1 MISRAL
7 TWWTRCMTTNDAF
20 WLGFAAGVP
29 AASVAIV
36 AIMLICLWFFECEEE
51 Q

>member
-1 MISRAL
+1 
-7 TWWTRCMTTNDAF
+7 MTINDAF
-20 WLGFAAGVP
+20 WLGFLTGIP

-36 AIMLICLWFFECEEE
+36 AVMLICLWFFEGEE

>member
-1 MISRAL
+1 
-7 TWWTRCMTTNDAF
+7 MTTNDAF

-36 AIMLICLWFFECEEE
+36 AIMLICLWFLEGEEK

>member
-1 MISRAL
+1 MISRVL
-7 TWWTRCMTTNDAF
+7 TWWMRCMTTDDAF

-36 AIMLICLWFFECEEE
+36 AIMLICLWFFEGEE

>member
-1 MISRAL
+1 
-7 TWWTRCMTTNDAF
+7 MTTNDAF
-20 WLGFAAGVP
+20 WLGFLTGIP

-36 AIMLICLWFFECEEE
+36 AIMLICLWFLEGEE

>member
-1 MISRAL
+1 
-7 TWWTRCMTTNDAF
+7 MTTDDAF
-20 WLGFAAGVP
+20 WLGFLTGIP

-36 AIMLICLWFFECEEE
+36 AIMLICLWFLEGEK